1 MVKIVTIHKITG
13 SRLFSHFFM
22 FGKKNVPVKNKIL
35 IIFNDDETVV
45 RSNCINI
52 TIEII
57 IPKIVKIGNIL

>member
-1 MVKIVTIHKITG
+1 MVKIITIHKITG
-13 SRLFSHFFM
+13 SDFF
-22 FGKKNVPVKNKIL
+22 L
-35 IIFNDDETVV
+35 IFYVWQKMYQLRIKYLLFNDDETVV